1 VLQPKLDEADYSLV
15 VRTDFSDD
23 AIWKRVC
30 KAIQEPQTESEFQAL
45 VECISDKTC
54 MGLTPGAVSALL
66 PEDSNRLFLF
76 IVDSETI
83 SKPEHLVLVVD
94 LAEEPGR
101 TFRVVPSEAWS
112 VENNL
117 RLANMGFADFA
128 GSVRADGVFRGDFR
142 GD

>member
-1 VLQPKLDEADYSLV
+1 MLEPKLDEADYSLV

-23 AIWKRVC
+23 ALWERVC

-45 VECISDKTC
+45 VECMSDKSC
-54 MGLTPGAVSALL
+54 MRLTPAAISALL
-66 PEDSNRLFLF
+66 PKNSNRSFLF

-83 SKPEHLVLVVD
+83 SKPEHPVLVVD

-128 GSVRADGVFRGDFR
+128 DSVGADGVFRGD
-142 GD
+142 